1 MLRYV
6 LRAGV
11 GILLLQVLCGCN
23 PHVQRYSPYKDIFP
37 DGYVIE
43 NESNSADL
51 KEFKKST
58 LAIIPSANL
67 ERHVVAWKNLY
78 EKGGVDAAKAQ
89 SRVFVGLLRTIKP
102 IETAG
107 LSDSGMDQGWKNN
120 QQLTSPENILDK
132 FYSIIVAVILVIA
145 GFFGFKNITE
155 IKQRAIEDAQDS
167 SKKIAEETAIDSSRT
182 QFERI
187 FTKEYEGQILKIS
200 TGSFSKIL
208 DDESTKLNR
217 QIILLQN
224 RIEQLEGNQINNELP
239 DQEQVDEVENNNEPL
254 NPFDHE

>member
-132 FYSIIVAVILVIA
+132 FVYVVRPY
-145 GFFGFKNITE
+145 FNKIT
-155 IKQRAIEDAQDS
+155 
-167 SKKIAEETAIDSSRT
+167 TANDIDSARASRADYIVVFDYHGT
-182 QFERI
+182 YNSYGSEYTSSVYLDFLSSRLRRI
-187 FTKEYEGQILKIS
+187 FSIS
-200 TGSFSKIL
+200 DDVSVDRVEVPVFSSVQANIETDGRTIANALRLNFINVAKQLNTAFSK
-208 DDESTKLNR
+208 R
-217 QIILLQN
+217 Q
-224 RIEQLEGNQINNELP
+224 
-239 DQEQVDEVENNNEPL
+239 
-254 NPFDHE
+254 